1 MSFEIKGCTIYATY
15 ISRHEV
21 KELNLTEKRRS
32 TLISAAYFALFVA
45 AYILF
50 IKYVFGM
57 VAPFIFALLIAMLL
71 QKPIRRISE
80 KTRIKKGFL
89 SVVFVLLILVIL
101 LGLVVF
107 VGYRLWEEFYDFGKF
122 LSGKLSNTES
132 VISTINVKVDSIL
145 SHLPEFAS
153 KALSET
159 VDGFTEKLASYAGES
174 KAEIES
180 AAETAATSNSGS
192 LDIKSLVSPIGGIL
206 STAMRIP
213 AILAAVLVGV
223 VACFFITS
231 DYDGFVNL
239 IKKNVTE
246 EHEKKIVQTKRI
258 IFGVLGKWCKSYAL
272 LLFITFCEIS
282 LSLFI
287 MKLTGLYKGGY
298 IFVIALCTALLDIL
312 PVFGTGTVLIPWAVI
327 SLFTHKIG
335 LGIGLAIVYVLITV
349 VRQVLEPRLV
359 SMNVNINPV
368 VTLMSMYLGLQIF
381 GALGIIILPIT
392 VVIVKTLNDE
402 GIIHLYG
409 RREATAEI
417 PAEVPAGEPPETED
431 IQAEE

>member
-1 MSFEIKGCTIYATY
+1 M
-15 ISRHEV
+15 
-21 KELNLTEKRRS
+21 KELDLTEKRRS
-32 TLISAAYFALFVA
+32 TLISAAYFTLFVA

-57 VAPFIFALLIAMLL
+57 VAPFVFALLIAMLL
-71 QKPIRRISE
+71 QKPIRKISE

-89 SVVFVLLILVIL
+89 SVVFVLLIVFIL

-122 LSGKLSNTES
+122 ISGKLSNTES
-132 VISTINVKVDSIL
+132 VISTINVKVDAFL
-145 SHLPEFAS
+145 SHLPDFAS

-159 VDGFTEKLASYAGES
+159 VDGFTEKLADYAGEN
-174 KAEIES
+174 KAELES
-180 AAETAATSNSGS
+180 AAESAAASSKSS
-192 LDIKSLVSPIGGIL
+192 LDISALVSPIGGIL

-213 AILAAVLVGV
+213 AILAAILVGV

-258 IFGVLGKWCKSYAL
+258 VFGVLGKWCKSYAL

-282 LSLFI
+282 LSLFA
-287 MKLTGLYKGGY
+287 MKLVGVYKGGY
-298 IFVIALCTALLDIL
+298 IFVIALCTSLLDIL
-312 PVFGTGTVLIPWAVI
+312 PVFGTGTVLIPWAVV

-335 LGIGLAIVYVLITV
+335 LGICLAILYVLITV
-349 VRQVLEPRLV
+349 IRQILEPRLV

-368 VTLMSMYLGLQIF
+368 VTLMSMYLGLQLF
-381 GALGIIILPIT
+381 GPLGIIILPIT
-392 VVIVKTLNDE
+392 VVVVKTLNDE
-402 GIIHLYG
+402 GIIHIYG
-409 RREATAEI
+409 RKRVPTEIVPDEALED
-417 PAEVPAGEPPETED
+417 EPPEA
-431 IQAEE
+431 AE